1 MIEDKPK
8 QPKEKEAPSKD
19 SMEALYEISESLKLI
34 ASYFEHK
41 LQKEKGRRA

>member
-1 MIEDKPK
+1 MIEDKVKTIDAPLDK
-8 QPKEKEAPSKD
+8 ASKEALS
-19 SMEALYEISESLKLI
+19 EISESLKII